1 VLSISGDA
9 KIYLCLKPVDLKKGF
24 DLLAAIVEELYPQKL
39 LTFVF
44 LINSEIASTF
54 YTGM

>member
-1 VLSISGDA
+1 MLSISGDA